1 MAQLPA
7 AFNPQA
13 PGQEGVGDFS
23 AIDPGDYTAQITDSK
38 MKETKNKQ
46 GQFLELTW
54 GIMEGDLAGRKLWS
68 RLNLIN
74 PSTQAVEIAQ
84 KHLKSICD
92 AMGVPG
98 PISDSQVLHGKP
110 CIIRVVKTP
119 ATAQYPEGNDIKNY
133 MPIGGAVP
141 GGIPVPAAAA
151 AASPFPAQAAAAP
164 VAAPAAAVAAPTPAA
179 AAVAAAAVPNTAPAE
194 VAAEEEPAATKPP
207 WLK

>member
-54 GIMEGDLAGRKLWS
+54 QIMEGDLAGRKLWS
-68 RLNLIN
+68 RLNLVN
-74 PSTQAVEIAQ
+74 PSVQAVEIAQ

-92 AMGVPG
+92 AVGVPG

-110 CIIRVVKTP
+110 CIIRVVKTA

-133 MPIGGAVP
+133 MPVGGAVP
-141 GGIPVPAAAA
+141 GGGVAAPA
-151 AASPFPAQAAAAP
+151 AASPFPT
-164 VAAPAAAVAAPTPAA
+164 APAAEAAPTPAA
-179 AAVAAAAVPNTAPAE
+179 AAVAAAGVPNTPATE
-194 VAAEEEPAATKPP
+194 VAAEEAPTENKPP

>member
-54 GIMEGDLAGRKLWS
+54 QIMEGDLAGRKLWS
-68 RLNLIN
+68 RLNLVN
-74 PSTQAVEIAQ
+74 PSVQAVEIAQ

-92 AMGVPG
+92 AVGVPG

-110 CIIRVVKTP
+110 CIIRVVKTA

-133 MPIGGAVP
+133 MPVGGAVP
-141 GGIPVPAAAA
+141 GGGGVAAPA
-151 AASPFPAQAAAAP
+151 AASPFPT
-164 VAAPAAAVAAPTPAA
+164 APAAEAAPTPAA
-179 AAVAAAAVPNTAPAE
+179 AAVAAAGVPNTPATE
-194 VAAEEEPAATKPP
+194 VAAEEAPTENKPP